1 MENVQENVQKTAM
14 EVSGVETLGR
24 GRYRVSFANG
34 IACLLYRGELR
45 EYGIEEGKALGSD
58 TYLRLMTE
66 TVGKRAKKRAM
77 YLLEQMDRTEK
88 QLREKLL
95 SNEYPQV
102 CIDDAVEY
110 VKRFH
115 YLDDYRYAC
124 NFIRYKGSVLSR
136 QIIRQ
141 KLMQKGVDRKVI
153 EAALEEEYSSEELSM
168 IEALLERRHFVPGQ
182 CDDNEFRKTYQYLL
196 RRGFRSSEIL
206 KAMKCEKCTISSI
219 DCG

>member
-1 MENVQENVQKTAM
+1 MGNVQGNVI
-14 EVSGVETLGR
+14 EVSGVETLGK
-24 GRYRVSFANG
+24 GKYRVSFSDG
-34 IACLLYRGELR
+34 ITCLLYRGEMR
-45 EYGIEEGKALGSD
+45 AYGIEEGRTLGSD
-58 TYLRLMTE
+58 IYSRLMTE
-66 TVGKRAKKRAM
+66 TLGKRAKKRAM

-124 NFIRYKGSVLSR
+124 NFIRYGGAKLSR
-136 QIIRQ
+136 QMVRQ

-153 EAALEEEYSSEELSM
+153 EAALEEEYSSEELPM
-168 IEALLERRHFVPGQ
+168 IQALLEKRHFVPGQ
-182 CDDNEFRKTYQYLL
+182 CDDKEFRKTYQYLL
-196 RRGFRSSEIL
+196 RRGFQSSEIL
-206 KAMKCEKCTISSI
+206 KAMKCENCTISSG
-219 DCG
+219 DY